1 VDGLGAW
8 ERDGE
13 AVGHARLALPE
24 TGEGEGRRQNREER
38 WWGTSSICS
47 SDKLTASQFGQVL
60 VERGQ
65 TL

>member
-13 AVGHARLALPE
+13 AVGQVRLALPE

-38 WWGTSSICS
+38 WWGTSSSCS
-47 SDKLTASQFGQVL
+47 SDKLMASQFGQIL
-60 VERGQ
+60 VEGEQ